1 MSAAGAG
8 GRAAS
13 WRLGLAGAGA
23 FGAFILEALAPLP
36 EVTLAAVAARTPAR
50 RQAAIRRWADARRA
64 AGLPAGDVAEV
75 EDARDL
81 CRHPAVDVVAVATPP
96 DLQPEVARAAVAAGK
111 PVFLE
116 KPGALRPADLAEV
129 ARLAEERGVPAAM
142 DFVMRASPLL
152 ERVRSW
158 YRAGWLG
165 TPERWHVE
173 NWAGGEL
180 PAGHWFWDPARSG
193 GVLVEHGVHFLDEV
207 TWVLD
212 ATPGPA
218 WSRAWPHPRL
228 PGAMARCLAVVEYEG
243 MLPGGAGWH
252 LAASFYHAFV
262 RPEGR
267 EHQVRELGF
276 RNGWLRIAGW
286 IPERLEGELRLDP
299 DGRKALE
306 SDPLVEVT
314 VGPGDAVRVA
324 ARLPDRQEVYR
335 EMVRAGFRAL
345 LAAAAGRG
353 RPLAP
358 LDAGVAALAVARRA
372 VEAAGGAG
380 GAG

>member
-1 MSAAGAG
+1 EWG
-8 GRAAS
+8 GVGTART
-13 WRLGLAGAGA
+13 
-23 FGAFILEALAPLP
+23 LAPLP
-36 EVTLAAVAARTPAR
+36 
-50 RQAAIRRWADARRA
+50 
-64 AGLPAGDVAEV
+64 AGGVGAG
-75 EDARDL
+75 
-81 CRHPAVDVVAVATPP
+81 ATPP
-96 DLQPEVARAAVAAGK
+96 APQRKGPRAPIAAGK

-116 KPGALRPADLAEV
+116 KPGALSPADLEEV
-129 ARLAEERGVPAAM
+129 ARLAEERGVAAAM
-142 DFVMRASPLL
+142 DFVMRASPIL
-152 ERVRSW
+152 ERVRAW

-165 TPERWHVE
+165 SPERWHVE

-207 TWVLD
+207 AWVLD
-212 ATPGPA
+212 ATPGRA

-243 MLPGGAGWH
+243 TLAGCGSWH

-276 RNGWLRIAGW
+276 HNGWLRVVGW
-286 IPERLEGELRLDP
+286 IPEGLEGELKLAP
-299 DGRKALE
+299 EGRKALQD
-306 SDPLVEVT
+306 DPLVKVIE
-314 VGPGDAVRVA
+314 GPGDTVRVSV
-324 ARLPDRQEVYR
+324 RLPDRQEAYR

-345 LAAAAGRG
+345 LETAAGRG

-358 LDAGVAALAVARRA
+358 LAAGVTALAVARRA
-372 VEAAGGAG
+372 TEAARPAGA
-380 GAG
+380 AG